1 MPSGDRGW
9 LPSGSACGATNTTIA
24 GAPMYLILS
33 LGSDPNGTI
42 TAPTSRRID
51 YVPVWQ
57 H

>member
-33 LGSDPNGTI
+33 LGSNPDYTI
-42 TAPTSRRID
+42 TAPTSLRVA
-51 YVPVWQ
+51 YVRVWQ